1 MMRAVV
7 SAFLFP
13 ALMLWTGLAGA
24 ADTVTPQALA
34 DRIKA
39 GDTPLIIDVRDEDA
53 FLEGHIPGARLIPH
67 DRMDEYTES
76 LQAYKDQPIV
86 LYCRTGRRSGKA
98 AETLE
103 ADGFEQVE
111 VLEGG
116 FPGWRDAGLEVAE

>member
-1 MMRAVV
+1 MKPVV
-7 SAFLFP
+7 SALLFP
-13 ALMLWTGLAGA
+13 ALMFWAGLAGA

-34 DRIKA
+34 DRIKG

-76 LQAYKDQPIV
+76 LQDYKDQPIV
-86 LYCRTGRRSGKA
+86 LYCRTGGRSGKA

-103 ADGFEQVE
+103 AAGFERVE
-111 VLEGG
+111 VMEGG
-116 FPGWRDAGLEVAE
+116 FPDWREAGLEVAE